1 MAYTDE
7 KIIGERVRKARVLA
21 NLTLKELSDATGIGY
36 ATISRIET
44 GKRILNVIELIKIAD
59 KTNQSLM
66 FFLGNENKVI
76 EYFYPSNYRS

>member
-1 MAYTDE
+1 MTYTDE

-44 GKRILNVIELIKIAD
+44 GKRILNVIELIKISD
-59 KTNQSLM
+59 KTNQPLM

-76 EYFYPSNYRS
+76 EYFSPSDYRY